1 MSSLA
6 AWHGP
11 WHDSDMASQIWGTF
25 SVKDHCQPNAFVRE
39 VLLFDRLVLPVP
51 SDEQERSRWRHPNP
65 KDAQE
70 SWDPDRLDVLRNIL
84 GSQDIPAE
92 PVPERGWFGSIRRQS
107 GRSPS
112 DALPPDP
119 LVWDSPW
126 NEQRWQGSQVDAA
139 QIITNMDAFYA
150 TRQILAM
157 GQDLPGVIEA
167 VAAFP
172 SAKKCKEELKP
183 GDAPPAGPTAA
194 QALLMLAA
202 PLLTPREQE
211 GKDFG
216 PLRDAAALA
225 REPRFRQERQAY
237 YDWMREF
244 VKPLQSKERQALHEV
259 QVDQGT
265 MKLAE
270 EQLQRLVVAQRE
282 LLGEKER
289 RRWWTRAEYAMTV
302 ISVGA
307 AAGLALAA
315 ALPVIGVAVPVIGFV
330 GWVAGK
336 VASPEPPEPRPLGG
350 ASVFVTAQRRLGWQ
364 D

>member
-1 MSSLA
+1 
-6 AWHGP
+6 
-11 WHDSDMASQIWGTF
+11 MASQIWGTF
-25 SVKDHCQPNAFVRE
+25 SVKDHCRANAFVRE

-51 SDEQERSRWRHPNP
+51 SDEQERSRWRQPNP
-65 KDAQE
+65 KNSQE
-70 SWDPDRLDVLRNIL
+70 NWDPDRLDVLRNIL
-84 GSQDIPAE
+84 GSQDILAE
-92 PVPERGWFGSIRRQS
+92 PVKERGLLGTIRR
-107 GRSPS
+107 RRAHSPHGLS
-112 DALPPDP
+112 PQP

-126 NEQRWQGSQVDAA
+126 NEQRWQGSKVDAA
-139 QIITNMDAFYA
+139 NIITNMDAFFS
-150 TRQILAM
+150 TRMILAM

-172 SAKKCKEELKP
+172 SAKKCHDELKP
-183 GDAPPAGPTAA
+183 GDMPPADPTAA

-202 PLLTPREQE
+202 PLLTPQGEE

-244 VKPLQSKERQALHEV
+244 VKPLQSPGNQALDEV

-265 MKLAE
+265 MKLAD
-270 EQLQRLVVAQRE
+270 EQLQRLVIAERE
-282 LLGEKER
+282 LLGKQER

-307 AAGLALAA
+307 TAGLALTA
-315 ALPVIGVAVPVIGFV
+315 ALPVIGVAAPVIGFV
-330 GWVAGK
+330 GWIAGK

-350 ASVFVTAQRRLGWQ
+350 ASVFVTAQRRLGWH